1 MHDTRLDAI
10 RHGLHL
16 RRLHPAYFALVMATS
31 IVSIALRDVGVT
43 AIPDALFALNV
54 LMYPALILIS
64 LARLIV
70 YPQECVA
77 DLADHRRAQGYFTF
91 VAATAVMGL
100 ECRLVGASPALVVAF
115 WWLAFVAW
123 LAVMYAVFATLII
136 KRRKPRIERG
146 LDGGWLLSIVATQAV
161 AILGAALAPL
171 VPAHAHVHLFLAL
184 VLWLVGGMLYI
195 WIISLIFYRSV
206 FFRLA
211 PSELTPPYWISM
223 GAVAISTLA
232 GVYLLDYGADL
243 PAIQAAHD
251 FIVGFTLLFWATATW
266 WIPLLVVLEA
276 WRHLWK
282 RYPLSY
288 EPLDW
293 GAVFPFGMY
302 ATCTWN
308 LARALDMDLLRPIA
322 VFFAWAALILW
333 LLTFIGWIVADAPE
347 LWRATFRKV
356 PDHHRT

>member
-31 IVSIALRDVGVT
+31 IVSIALRDSGLA
-43 AIPDALFALNV
+43 AIPDALFALNLV
-54 LMYPALILIS
+54 IYPALILIS
-64 LARLIV
+64 LARLLV

-100 ECRLVGASPALVVAF
+100 ESRMVGAPTGLVVAF
-115 WWLAFVAW
+115 WWVAFLAW

-136 KRRKPRIERG
+136 KQRKPRIERG

-161 AILGAALAPL
+161 AILGASLAPL

-184 VLWLVGGMLYI
+184 VLWLTGGMLYI

-211 PSELTPPYWISM
+211 PSQLTPPYWISM
-223 GAVAISTLA
+223 GAMAISTLA
-232 GVYLLDYGADL
+232 GVYLLDFGADL
-243 PAIQAAHD
+243 PVIRAAHD

-276 WRHLWK
+276 WRHVWK

-308 LARALDMDLLRPIA
+308 LARALDMNLLKPIA

-333 LLTFIGWIVADAPE
+333 LATFVGWILADAPE
-347 LWRATFRKV
+347 LWRATFRKPPV
-356 PDHHRT
+356 HPPH

>member
-1 MHDTRLDAI
+1 MPDTRLEAI

-16 RRLHPAYFALVMATS
+16 RRLHPAYFALVMATG
-31 IVSIALRDVGVT
+31 IVSIALRDIGLRV
-43 AIPDALFALNV
+43 IPDV
-54 LMYPALILIS
+54 LLAINATIYPALILIS
-64 LARLIV
+64 LARLV
-70 YPQECVA
+70 AYPRECVA
-77 DLADHRRAQGYFTF
+77 DLADHHRSQGYFTF

-100 ECRLVGASPALVVAF
+100 ECRMIGAPLVLVRGL
-115 WWLAFVAW
+115 WWLAAVAW
-123 LAVMYAVFATLII
+123 LIVIYAVFVTLIV

-171 VPAHAHVHLFLAL
+171 VPAHAQAHLFFAL
-184 VLWLVGGMLYI
+184 VLWLIGGMLYI
-195 WIISLIFYRSV
+195 WIISMIFYRSL
-206 FFRLA
+206 FFRLD
-211 PSELTPPYWISM
+211 PRELTPPYWISM

-232 GVYLLDYGADL
+232 GVFLLDFGARV
-243 PAIQAAHD
+243 PAIAAAHD

-266 WIPLLVVLEA
+266 WIPLLIALEA

-302 ATCTWN
+302 ATCTFN
-308 LARALDMDLLRPIA
+308 LARVLDTTALRPLA
-322 VFFAWAALILW
+322 EGFAWAALALW
-333 LLTFIGWIVADAPE
+333 LATFIGWIVADAPE
-347 LWRATFRKV
+347 LVRATFRK
-356 PDHHRT
+356 PPAHPPR

>member
-31 IVSIALRDVGVT
+31 IVSIALRDIGLR
-43 AIPDALFALNV
+43 AIPDALLALNAV
-54 LMYPALILIS
+54 IYPALIAIS
-64 LARLIV
+64 LARLVV
-70 YPQECVA
+70 YPHECAA

-100 ECRLVGASPALVVAF
+100 ECRLIGAPLWLTVALWWTASLAWLVVI
-115 WWLAFVAW
+115 
-123 LAVMYAVFATLII
+123 YAVFATLIV
-136 KRRKPRIERG
+136 KRHKPRIERG

-161 AILGAALAPL
+161 AILGATLAPL
-171 VPAHAHVHLFLAL
+171 IPAHAHAHLFLAL

-223 GAVAISTLA
+223 GAMAISTLA
-232 GVYLLDYGADL
+232 GVFLLDYGAGV
-243 PAIQAAHD
+243 PAIAAAHD

-308 LARALDMDLLRPIA
+308 LARVLDMDLLRPIA

-333 LLTFIGWIVADAPE
+333 LATFVGWIVADAPE
-347 LWRATFRKV
+347 LVRATFRK
-356 PDHHRT
+356 PPAHLPR